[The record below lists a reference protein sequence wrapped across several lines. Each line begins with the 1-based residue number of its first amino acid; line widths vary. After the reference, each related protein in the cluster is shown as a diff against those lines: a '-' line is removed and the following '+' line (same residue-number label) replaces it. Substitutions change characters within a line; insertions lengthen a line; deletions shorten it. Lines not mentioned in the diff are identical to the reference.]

1 MNGLIDTIRANLGMK
16 DSIDIEVTI
25 CPEHRQD
32 ELIEACGS
40 EGIERWLYAGT
51 PSGSETIWLLGGEA
65 DEPYTDD
72 APERR
77 VYDAIN
83 HETMHAVI
91 SFVESEEVSDQYD
104 DMIREVLPVTTY
116 LHRYANLSEIEE
128 ELMKSAERSTGST
141 ADEQGESEMD
151 EQEAEY

>member
-1 MNGLIDTIRANLGMK
+1 MNGLIDTLRAQLGMK
-16 DSIDIEVTI
+16 DSIDINVTI

-32 ELIEACGS
+32 ELIEACDS

-77 VYDAIN
+77 VYDAVN

-91 SFVESEEVSDQYD
+91 SFVEGEEVSDQYD
-104 DMIREVLPVTTY
+104 DFIRDVLPVTTY

-128 ELMKSAERSTGST
+128 ELAKM
-141 ADEQGESEMD
+141 DEQGE
-151 EQEAEY
+151 QP